1 MEDAAPSWANGATH
15 VILITMNPETDD
27 LILPATAETYPGEVV
42 VGADLMVIG
51 VGKEGRSLN
60 REMTADSE

>member
-1 MEDAAPSWANGATH
+1 
-15 VILITMNPETDD
+15 MNPETDD

-51 VGKEGRSLN
+51 VGKVVRILN
-60 REMTADSE
+60 RGMTADSE